1 MPMPVETKL
10 ADCSGSKI
18 PPGPSTNRLIS
29 RSYERNAR
37 TVGFFVARP
46 PSRSNFFQRVDEL
59 GDRAALARDESTLS
73 DADIEVALRTQIERV
88 NGRLERSEPIR
99 KIAVMQT
106 DFPPEVRSVNA
117 FQKIKVDREAVA
129 RHYRQEIEE
138 IYSSVPQGEPD

>member
-1 MPMPVETKL
+1 MSAMP
-10 ADCSGSKI
+10 A
-18 PPGPSTNRLIS
+18 
-29 RSYERNAR
+29 RSDFSSQGRHL
-37 TVGFFVARP
+37 GQI
-46 PSRSNFFQRVDEL
+46 FFQRVDEL

-129 RHYRQEIEE
+129 RHYQPEIEE
-138 IYSSVPQGEPD
+138 IYSSVPEGEPD